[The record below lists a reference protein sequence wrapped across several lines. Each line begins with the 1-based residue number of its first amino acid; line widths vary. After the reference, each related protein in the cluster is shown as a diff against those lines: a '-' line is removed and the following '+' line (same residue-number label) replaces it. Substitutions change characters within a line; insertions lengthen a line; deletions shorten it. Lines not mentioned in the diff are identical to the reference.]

1 MGVALRKATI
11 FVLSVDI
18 NGCMKQA
25 ITEWAGS
32 LKVG

>member
-1 MGVALRKATI
+1 MDVALRKATI

-32 LKVG
+32 LNVN

>member
-1 MGVALRKATI
+1 MVVALRKAII
-11 FVLSVDI
+11 FVLSVGI

-32 LKVG
+32 LKVD